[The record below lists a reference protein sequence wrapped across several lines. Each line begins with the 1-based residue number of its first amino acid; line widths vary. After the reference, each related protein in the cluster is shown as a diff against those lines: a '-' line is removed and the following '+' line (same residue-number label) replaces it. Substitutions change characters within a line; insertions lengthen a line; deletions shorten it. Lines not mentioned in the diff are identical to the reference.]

1 MWWSEMP
8 SIEKPIS
15 PVKLSTIG
23 EVRGSGLLVLTGVL
37 STESEYHDL
46 LTYSSGELMIRIRS
60 NIILV
65 TRIRNRLILILN
77 MPKNP
82 HIPANLP
89 VKVEYQD
96 LLTQITK
103 AHGSLARLDAM
114 ISQLPNPSLLE
125 RTFLTKEAVL
135 SSQIEG
141 TQATIKEVFEYEAE
155 GQKKEDSP
163 KERDIQEITNYR
175 MAMRKG
181 VEMLKERPLS
191 ENVIKELHKI
201 LLQSVRG
208 YNKAPGEFRK
218 QQVYIGKPGVGIN
231 EASYV
236 PPPPTVI
243 PELFSNFE
251 NYLNSKE
258 EQDVLVQIAIAH
270 FQFEAIHPF
279 LDGNGRIGRLLIP
292 LFLYERKLLSYP
304 LLYLSQYFEE
314 NRPDYYHLLNNVTE
328 KGEWLPWIKFF
339 LQALDEQ
346 STKAQETS
354 KSVLNLYQAYKEKIQ
369 SINSKYTLNLLD
381 AIFAHPVF
389 SYKSIKETAK
399 IKNPQTLITLIKK
412 FVEAGIV
419 QESEPERKRNKL
431 YAFGELMKLLN
442 N

>member
-1 MWWSEMP
+1 MA
-8 SIEKPIS
+8 
-15 PVKLSTIG
+15 
-23 EVRGSGLLVLTGVL
+23 
-37 STESEYHDL
+37 
-46 LTYSSGELMIRIRS
+46 
-60 NIILV
+60 
-65 TRIRNRLILILN
+65 
-77 MPKNP
+77 KNP
-82 HIPANLP
+82 HIPEKLP
-89 VKVEYQD
+89 VKVDYQD

-114 ISQLPNPSLLE
+114 IGQLPNPSLLE

-155 GQKKEDSP
+155 GQKKDDSN
-163 KERDIQEITNYR
+163 KGRDIQEITNYR

-191 ENVIKELHKI
+191 ENLIKELHKI

-218 QQVYIGKPGVGIN
+218 QQVYIGKPGVGID

-236 PPPPTVI
+236 PPPPTAI
-243 PELFSNFE
+243 SELFSNFE
-251 NYLNSKE
+251 QYLNSKD

-292 LFLYERKLLSYP
+292 LFLYDRKILSYP

-314 NRPDYYHLLNNVTE
+314 NRPDYYQLLNNITA

-339 LQALDEQ
+339 LHALEEQ

-354 KSVLNLYQAYKEKIQ
+354 KNVLSLYKSYKEKIV
-369 SINSKYTLNLLD
+369 SINSKYALSLLD

-389 SYKSIKETAK
+389 SYKSIKDQVA

-442 N
+442 Q

>member
-1 MWWSEMP
+1 MA
-8 SIEKPIS
+8 
-15 PVKLSTIG
+15 
-23 EVRGSGLLVLTGVL
+23 
-37 STESEYHDL
+37 
-46 LTYSSGELMIRIRS
+46 
-60 NIILV
+60 
-65 TRIRNRLILILN
+65 
-77 MPKNP
+77 KNP
-82 HIPANLP
+82 HIPDKLP
-89 VKVEYQD
+89 VKIEYQE
-96 LLTQITK
+96 LLSQITK

-175 MAMRKG
+175 LAMKRG
-181 VEMLKERPLS
+181 AELLKDRPLS
-191 ENVIKELHKI
+191 ENLIKELHAI

-218 QQVYIGKPGVGIN
+218 QQVYIGKPGVGIE

-236 PPPPTVI
+236 PPTPTAI

-251 NYLNSKE
+251 KYLNSKE
-258 EQDVLVQIAIAH
+258 EQDALVQIAIAH

-304 LLYLSQYFEE
+304 LLYVSQYFEE
-314 NRPDYYHLLNNVTE
+314 NRPDYYQLLNNVTA

-339 LQALDEQ
+339 LHALEEQ

-354 KSVLNLYQAYKEKIQ
+354 KSVLGLYQSYKEKII
-369 SINSKYTLNLLD
+369 SINSKYALNLLD

-399 IKNPQTLITLIKK
+399 IKNPQTLINLIKK

-442 N
+442 Q

>member
-1 MWWSEMP
+1 MA
-8 SIEKPIS
+8 
-15 PVKLSTIG
+15 
-23 EVRGSGLLVLTGVL
+23 
-37 STESEYHDL
+37 
-46 LTYSSGELMIRIRS
+46 
-60 NIILV
+60 
-65 TRIRNRLILILN
+65 
-77 MPKNP
+77 KNP
-82 HIPANLP
+82 HIPEKLP
-89 VKVEYQD
+89 VKVEYQE
-96 LLTQITK
+96 LLTEITK

-114 ISQLPNPSLLE
+114 ISQLPNPTLLE

-155 GQKKEDSP
+155 GQKKEDSN
-163 KERDIQEITNYR
+163 KERDIHEITNYR
-175 MAMRKG
+175 LAMRKG

-191 ENVIKELHKI
+191 ENMIKELHKI

-218 QQVYIGKPGVGIN
+218 QQVYIGKPGVGIEN
-231 EASYV
+231 ASYV
-236 PPPPTVI
+236 PPPPTAI

-251 NYLNSKE
+251 KYLNSQE

-292 LFLYERKLLSYP
+292 LFLYERKVLSYP

-314 NRPDYYHLLNNVTE
+314 NRPDYYQLLNNITE

-339 LQALDEQ
+339 LHALEEQ
-346 STKAQETS
+346 SMKAQETS
-354 KSVLNLYQAYKEKIQ
+354 KNVLSLYQSYKEKIT
-369 SINSKYTLNLLD
+369 SINSKYALNLLD

-389 SYKSIKETAK
+389 SYKSIRETSK
-399 IKNPQTLITLIKK
+399 IKNPQTLISLIKK

-442 N
+442 Q